1 MNEST
6 YFCGVDVAKD
16 SFVVSIRNGSI
27 LVKNRAFTMNRMGFK
42 DFERAI
48 SDFRKD
54 VIVGMEPTGIYHNN
68 LLNFLKERDYNSVV
82 VNPYMLHQFFKFT
95 NNKPTKTDKKDSK
108 TIAEFL
114 EFKGEDLKETPKA
127 SDERYSVRYFVREKE
142 GITQDIAR
150 TKTEIKRILALVFP
164 EAEGLSGVFSK
175 EFLTVILDIGG
186 ASRIRCISRARFIK
200 KAARLLNNKGRG
212 RKSKLSPDKIY
223 ELACSSIAGDYPD
236 YEELL
241 KIKIRRLYGF
251 LNEKEYIDRLIT
263 EKAEKLFKREV
274 EILSSIPG
282 IGKESAIYLMAE
294 LVDVKRFSNYR
305 KLVGFCGLDPVIKQ
319 SGRFKASWRISK
331 RGNAHARRIAWIMA
345 GCVKKSCPYFRE
357 YYLKKRKQDNKSY
370 KEAVVATSTKLLRTI
385 YALLNEN
392 RCFK

>member
-1 MNEST
+1 MNNSI

-16 SFVVSIRNGSI
+16 SFVVSIRNGKLLMKDRTFAMS
-27 LVKNRAFTMNRMGFK
+27 KSGFK
-42 DFERAI
+42 GLERTI
-48 SDFRKD
+48 KNFRKD
-54 VIVGMEPTGIYHNN
+54 ALVGMEPTGIYHNN

-114 EFKGEDLKETPKA
+114 EFKKDELKEAPQV

-142 GITQDIAR
+142 RITQGIAR
-150 TKTEIKRILALVFP
+150 TKTEIKRILSLVFP
-164 EAEGLSGVFSK
+164 EAERFSGVFSK
-175 EFLTVILDIGG
+175 EFLSVLLEFGG
-186 ASRIRCISRARFIK
+186 ASRIRSISRTKFIK
-200 KAARLLNNKGRG
+200 KAVKSLNKGRG
-212 RKSKLSPDKIY
+212 RRSRLSIDKIY
-223 ELACSSIAGDYPD
+223 ELAASSIAGAYPD

-241 KIKIRRLYGF
+241 KIKIKRLYG
-251 LNEKEYIDRLIT
+251 LLEEKEYITGLIKQ
-263 EKAEKLFKREV
+263 KAEKLFKREV

-282 IGKESAIYLMAE
+282 VGEESAIYLMAE
-294 LVDVKRFSNYR
+294 LVDIKRFEHYR

-319 SGRFKASWRISK
+319 SGKFKAGWRISK
-331 RGNAHARRIAWIMA
+331 RGNAHARRVAWIMA
-345 GCVKKSCPYFRE
+345 GCVKRSSPYFRE
-357 YYLKKRKQDNKSY
+357 YYLKKREQDGKSY

>member
-1 MNEST
+1 MNESM

-16 SFVVSIRNGSI
+16 SFVVSIRNGK
-27 LVKNRAFTMNRMGFK
+27 LLMENRTFAMDKSGFK
-42 DFERAI
+42 GFERTI
-48 SDFRKD
+48 KDFRKD
-54 VIVGMEPTGIYHNN
+54 ALVGMEPTGIYHNN

-114 EFKGEDLKETPKA
+114 EFKKDELKEVPNA
-127 SDERYSVRYFVREKE
+127 GDERYSVRYFVREKE
-142 GITQDIAR
+142 RITQGIAR
-150 TKTEIKRILALVFP
+150 AKTEIKRILSLVFP
-164 EAEGLSGVFSK
+164 EAEAVSGVFGK
-175 EFLTVILDIGG
+175 KFLSILLEIGG
-186 ASRIRCISRARFIK
+186 ASRIKSMSRGEFIK
-200 KAARLLNNKGRG
+200 KAGNSLDKTRG
-212 RKSKLSPDKIY
+212 RRSKLSIDKIY
-223 ELACSSIAGDYPD
+223 ELASSSIAGDYPD
-236 YEELL
+236 YEQLL
-241 KIKIRRLYGF
+241 KMKIKRLYGLF
-251 LNEKEYIDRLIT
+251 EEKEYITGLIK

-274 EILSSIPG
+274 DILSSIPG
-282 IGKESAIYLMAE
+282 IAEESAIYLMAE
-294 LVDVKRFSNYR
+294 LVDIKRFSHYK

-331 RGNAHARRIAWIMA
+331 RGNAHARRIVWIMA
-345 GCVKKSCPYFRE
+345 GCVKRSSPYFRD
-357 YYLKKRKQDNKSY
+357 YYLKKREKDKKSY